1 MAKKKGF
8 MAEIPE
14 AYQKNCIIYTR
25 ISDPNKQT
33 EVSLEA
39 QERECREFAAK
50 HGLRVI
56 GTLEDMSTGRNM
68 DRPKFIMLKELAR
81 RHNFRY
87 VLVWRYDRFSR
98 SQDDTFAAI
107 GYFRQHGVSL
117 IPIKEQE
124 SLEPSP
130 QERFLAGMYIA
141 MAELYS
147 SDLSIKV
154 CRNMYHLAKQGLY
167 YGGSPGYGYKIENKT
182 LVEDPETS
190 YVVKTA
196 FRMYADGH
204 GTKEICQKIN
214 EEGYRTSKGK
224 PFNVNGLRNMLS
236 NEKYIGVYSYN
247 ATDPDGNKV
256 NFRFE
261 HKIPALIDEET
272 FRRVQDRL
280 VELSRG
286 PGSAK
291 AKVPYLLQG
300 KIICGLCG
308 NPMRSESGNKPGVT
322 YRYYSCRKDNKGN
335 KCTRKRLTKDVIECN
350 VAMQVVMKLMDKDY
364 VAAVE
369 KVLKERAESPR
380 KRAELTALSQQVTKL
395 TKMKKTLANSLIDDE
410 IGEKVLS
417 PAVRKVYEE
426 RLENVVNLLD
436 SYENRVVSLK
446 LSMRADAAPAFD
458 LDDWLS
464 DVQNYNVKSFEARQH
479 IISKYVKQVI
489 VYEDSMEVILLTP
502 DEVGCLEDIDET
514 ICCERAYYDFKDQ
527 YSNITIPEEL
537 NVTDEEAAEVMNS
550 ILKKKLEG
558 EDDDDDPDPDGSGG
572 GGKSGGGKLSGS
584 GGKSTRP
591 YNTKET
597 DISSKNAV
605 NIDNAKVRVWREP
618 VSQSSFNLNL
628 LKGQR
633 E

>member
-1 MAKKKGF
+1 
-8 MAEIPE
+8 
-14 AYQKNCIIYTR
+14 
-25 ISDPNKQT
+25 
-33 EVSLEA
+33 
-39 QERECREFAAK
+39 
-50 HGLRVI
+50 
-56 GTLEDMSTGRNM
+56 
-68 DRPKFIMLKELAR
+68 
-81 RHNFRY
+81 
-87 VLVWRYDRFSR
+87 
-98 SQDDTFAAI
+98 
-107 GYFRQHGVSL
+107 
-117 IPIKEQE
+117 
-124 SLEPSP
+124 
-130 QERFLAGMYIA
+130 
-141 MAELYS
+141 
-147 SDLSIKV
+147 
-154 CRNMYHLAKQGLY
+154 
-167 YGGSPGYGYKIENKT
+167 
-182 LVEDPETS
+182 
-190 YVVKTA
+190 
-196 FRMYADGH
+196 
-204 GTKEICQKIN
+204 
-214 EEGYRTSKGK
+214 
-224 PFNVNGLRNMLS
+224 
-236 NEKYIGVYSYN
+236 
-247 ATDPDGNKV
+247 
-256 NFRFE
+256 
-261 HKIPALIDEET
+261 
-272 FRRVQDRL
+272 
-280 VELSRG
+280 
-286 PGSAK
+286 
-291 AKVPYLLQG
+291 
-300 KIICGLCG
+300 
-308 NPMRSESGNKPGVT
+308 
-322 YRYYSCRKDNKGN
+322 
-335 KCTRKRLTKDVIECN
+335 
-350 VAMQVVMKLMDKDY
+350 MKLMDKDY